1 MRYAALR
8 RLLPSFLLRHILYF
22 ERRIEESVAAFA
34 GSLAPGAR
42 VLDAGA
48 GECRHAPQF
57 ARQRYYA
64 VDLAVGDPDWDYSR
78 LDCLADLAALPFFDG
93 AFDACLNVVT
103 LEHVREP
110 AAVLREL
117 ARALKPGGRLLLV
130 VPQAWEIHQA
140 PHDYYRYTRYGAAH
154 LISLAG
160 LEPLGIEAIG
170 GYFRFLSRQLLN
182 GLQFFRGVW
191 FAAAALLL
199 APPALLVP
207 VFDWLDRE
215 RIFTLGYICMARKPS

>member
-8 RLLPSFLLRHILYF
+8 RLLPSLLLRHILYF

-64 VDLAVGDPDWDYSR
+64 VDLAVGDPGWDYSR
-78 LDCLADLAALPFFDG
+78 LDCLADLAALPFLDG

-117 ARALKPGGRLLLV
+117 ARMLKPGGRLLLV
-130 VPQAWEIHQA
+130 VPHAWEIHQA

-182 GLQFFRGVW
+182 GLQFFGGVW
-191 FAAAALLL
+191 FAVAALFL

-207 VFDWLDRE
+207 LFDWLDRE
-215 RIFTLGYICMARKPS
+215 RIFTLGYICTARKPS

>member
-8 RLLPSFLLRHILYF
+8 RLLPGFLLRHILYF
-22 ERRIEESVAAFA
+22 ERRIEESVEAFA
-34 GSLAPGAR
+34 GSLEPGAR

-57 ARQRYYA
+57 RRQRYYA
-64 VDLAVGDPDWDYSR
+64 VDWGLGDPGWDYSR
-78 LDCLADLAALPFFDG
+78 LDCLADLAALPFSDG

-110 AAVLREL
+110 ATVLREL

-130 VPQAWEIHQA
+130 VPHAWEIHQA
-140 PHDYYRYTRYGAAH
+140 PHDYYRYTRYGAAY
-154 LISLAG
+154 LLSSAG
-160 LEPLGIEAIG
+160 LEPLRIEAIG

-182 GLQFFRGVW
+182 GLQFFRGVG
-191 FAAAALLL
+191 FVVAALLL
-199 APPALLVP
+199 APPALVAPLVD
-207 VFDWLDRE
+207 FLDRE
-215 RIFTLGYICMARKPS
+215 RIFTLGYICTARKPF

>member
-8 RLLPSFLLRHILYF
+8 RLLPGPVRRHILYF
-22 ERRIEESVAAFA
+22 EWRVEESVAAFA
-34 GSLAPGAR
+34 GSLAPEAR

-48 GECRHAPQF
+48 GECRHGGLF
-57 ARQRYYA
+57 ARQRYCG
-64 VDLAVGDPDWDYSR
+64 VDFAAGDPSWDYSR
-78 LDCLADLAALPFFDG
+78 LDCVADLAALPFSDG

-110 AAVLREL
+110 GVVLREL
-117 ARALKPGGRLLLV
+117 ARTLKPGGRLLLV
-130 VPQAWEIHQA
+130 VPHAWEIHQA
-140 PHDYYRYTRYGAAH
+140 PHDYYRYTRYGVAY
-154 LISLAG
+154 LLGSAG
-160 LEPLGIEAIG
+160 LELLSIEAIG

-207 VFDWLDRE
+207 LLDRLDRE
-215 RIFTLGYICMARKPS
+215 RIFTLGYICTARKPS